1 MKSIATQLSYFLQ
14 DTETRRNV
22 GLLMRY
28 LVYMAGV
35 IVLFTVLFHVIMRY
49 VEGEQHSWVTGF
61 YWTLTVMSTLGFGDI
76 TFQTDIGRLFSVVVL
91 LSGIVLLLIVL
102 PFAFIRFFYAPWL
115 EAQIRQRAPRE
126 LPPETAGHVVLCRHD
141 ALVPDLIP
149 RLQRE
154 DIPYVLLES
163 DPERAAHLHGDGLSV
178 VLGSTDDK
186 ATYAAVRA
194 GRARL
199 VVANGDDVTN
209 TNTILTLREV
219 APEVPIAAV
228 AQDRD
233 AVDILTLSGATRVLP
248 LKQWLGE
255 QLANRIHARHAELL
269 PIGRYEDLL
278 LAELPVQNTP
288 LAGRTVRDTRLREHI
303 GVSIV
308 AVWEHGALQPA
319 RPGTPLTASSVP
331 VVIGTKAQLDALD
344 ELIAIYDANP
354 NPVLVIGG
362 GTVGAAAVRALH
374 RREVPVHLVV
384 RNPARCRR
392 LRPFCKEV
400 FPGDAA
406 EYDLLKD
413 AGIAE
418 APSVLLTTNDD
429 AVNIYLAAYCRRLN
443 PALRI
448 VSRITRGRNLEA
460 IHRAGADFVLSYASL
475 GVEALLSILHDR
487 ELIVMGEGA
496 DLLSRRVPPA
506 LHGKTLAE
514 SGIGA
519 RTGLTVVALS
529 RDHETITSPAADFTL
544 TAGMELLMVGAEQQ
558 MREFIEAFE

>member
-1 MKSIATQLSYFLQ
+1 M
-14 DTETRRNV
+14 
-22 GLLMRY
+22 
-28 LVYMAGV
+28 
-35 IVLFTVLFHVIMRY
+35 
-49 VEGEQHSWVTGF
+49 
-61 YWTLTVMSTLGFGDI
+61 
-76 TFQTDIGRLFSVVVL
+76 
-91 LSGIVLLLIVL
+91 
-102 PFAFIRFFYAPWL
+102 
-115 EAQIRQRAPRE
+115 
-126 LPPETAGHVVLCRHD
+126 
-141 ALVPDLIP
+141 
-149 RLQRE
+149 
-154 DIPYVLLES
+154 
-163 DPERAAHLHGDGLSV
+163 
-178 VLGSTDDK
+178 
-186 ATYAAVRA
+186 RA
-194 GRARL
+194 GQARL

-233 AVDILTLSGATRVLP
+233 AVDILALSGATRVLP

-278 LAELPVQNTP
+278 LAELPVHNTP
-288 LAGRTVRDTRLREHI
+288 LAGRTVRETRLREHT

-362 GTVGAAAVRALH
+362 GTVGAAAVRARH
-374 RREVPVHLVV
+374 RREAPVHLVE
-384 RNPARCRR
+384 RKPARCRR
-392 LRPFCKEV
+392 LRPFCREV
-400 FPGDAA
+400 FPGVAA

-506 LHGKTLAE
+506 LHGKTLAG

-519 RTGLTVVALS
+519 RPGLTVVALS
-529 RDHETITSPAADFTL
+529 RDHETVTSPAADFTL
-544 TAGMELLMVGAEQQ
+544 AAGMELLMVGNDQQ
-558 MREFIEAFE
+558 MQEFTEAFE